1 VTKRLSITET
11 EVPLYLLPQAVARL
25 VREKGE
31 KVYRISVKRT
41 HWHHYNVSVRTR
53 SPPRELR
60 ARKDP
65 DRVPVSRQDQNR
77 DDGPGDE
84 SGGDGA
90 A

>member
-25 VREKGE
+25 VRERGE

-60 ARKDP
+60 ARKDYV
-65 DRVPVSRQDQNR
+65 RVPVSRQVQ

-84 SGGDGA
+84 SGGDGVA
-90 A
+90 

>member
-1 VTKRLSITET
+1 VTKRLSLRET
-11 EVPLYLLPQAVARL
+11 GVPLYLVGQVVSRL
-25 VREKGE
+25 VRERGE

-65 DRVPVSRQDQNR
+65 VPEPVSREVQ
-77 DDGPGDE
+77 DDGPGDDDC
-84 SGGDGA
+84 GDGA